1 MAGVPASGAGPGD
14 LKSNSVV
21 CERFLGAARSIDRAI
36 FPSNGDV
43 TQTKRHSENPGRF
56 TSQELAT
63 SRVPPTETTPLSIR
77 IVLTRWLR
85 RFEPALPR
93 R

>member
-14 LKSNSVV
+14 LKSNSGV
-21 CERFLGAARSIDRAI
+21 CERSVGAPRSIDPVF

-63 SRVPPTETTPLSIR
+63 SRVPH
-77 IVLTRWLR
+77 
-85 RFEPALPR
+85 
-93 R
+93 